1 MRKNNT
7 ETNCNVSKKILQ
19 NQQKWKHAVMHNL
32 LCGSSRYLNLSTLDS
47 ALFYYW
53 NFSTLDS
60 SLLYFFFLI
69 LKLIRW
75 PLFQHLSST
84 RKFLTVCFDLI
95 QMMPF
100 FTTFLHLN
108 TKVFDHN
115 TKILHWFCDILS
127 RNPKFLKRIANLLQ
141 WFSIIL

>member
-7 ETNCNVSKKILQ
+7 ETNCNVLKKIFQ

-84 RKFLTVCFDLI
+84 RKILTVCFDLI
-95 QMMPF
+95 KMMLFLQF
-100 FTTFLHLN
+100 FCIWTQRFLITIQKFCIVFVIFCY
-108 TKVFDHN
+108 TKTNFW
-115 TKILHWFCDILS
+115 KGL
-127 RNPKFLKRIANLLQ
+127 
-141 WFSIIL
+141 